1 MVTGTLYSCDVTLGE
16 VMLPVYVAAGSVC
29 ACLMHRH
36 ANFYLPIPSQCLL
49 SRLVVLFSRSVVS
62 NSFATPWTVAR
73 QASFV
78 HGILQA
84 RVLEWVAIPF
94 SRGSSLPRDQTHV
107 SCIDR

>member
-1 MVTGTLYSCDVTLGE
+1 MVTGTLYSCDVTFGE

-29 ACLMHRH
+29 DCLMHRH
-36 ANFYLPIPSQCLL
+36 ANFYLPVPSQCLL

-84 RVLEWVAIPF
+84 SEA
-94 SRGSSLPRDQTHV
+94 RGSGREDQPHV
-107 SCIDR
+107 QGATLATRMET